1 MERRNDLLIDM
12 AEDLGRSLM
21 RLIVDDDSDDSEA
34 IVVENLTDK
43 DKILIVL
50 KKLISETRYSEGE
63 DVLFQFAENNNHNYV
78 EGVGHWFYQ
87 ELSLKSEE
95 ELEEGNFS
103 KEEIQQ
109 GLKDF
114 QKLIK

>member
-21 RLIVDDDSDDSEA
+21 RLIIDDDNDDSET

-43 DKILIVL
+43 DKILIIL
-50 KKLISETRYSEGE
+50 KKLISQKKYSEGE
-63 DVLFQFAENNNHNYV
+63 DVLFQFAEENKPSYLD
-78 EGVGHWFYQ
+78 EVGQWFYG
-87 ELSLKSEE
+87 ELSFKTEN
-95 ELEEGNFS
+95 ELIEGNFS
-103 KEEIQQ
+103 RREIEQ

>member
-21 RLIVDDDSDDSEA
+21 RLIVDDDSDDSET

-43 DKILIVL
+43 DKILIIL
-50 KKLISETRYSEGE
+50 KKLISEKRYSEGE
-63 DVLFQFAENNNHNYV
+63 DVLFQFADGNSHNYV
-78 EGVGHWFYQ
+78 DSIGQWFYR

-95 ELEEGNFS
+95 ELEKGDFS
-103 KEEIQQ
+103 RAEIEQ

-114 QKLIK
+114 EKLIK

>member
-21 RLIVDDDSDDSEA
+21 RLILDDDSDDSEI

-43 DKILIVL
+43 DKILIIL
-50 KKLISETRYSEGE
+50 KKLIAEKRYSEGE
-63 DVLFQFAENNNHNYV
+63 DLLFQFAEDNKHNYV
-78 EGVGHWFYQ
+78 ESVGQWFYK
-87 ELSLKSEE
+87 ELSLKSEV
-95 ELEEGNFS
+95 ELTEGDFS
-103 KEEIQQ
+103 RAEIEQ

-114 QKLIK
+114 EKLIK

>member
-21 RLIVDDDSDDSEA
+21 RLILDDDSDDSET

-43 DKILIVL
+43 DKILIIL
-50 KKLISETRYSEGE
+50 KKLISEKRYSEGE
-63 DVLFQFAENNNHNYV
+63 DILFQFAEDNKPSYLDEV
-78 EGVGHWFYQ
+78 SKWFYG
-87 ELSLKSEE
+87 ELSLKTDD
-95 ELEEGNFS
+95 ELMEGDFS
-103 KEEIQQ
+103 RGEIEQ